1 MEAEKDKKVTRVLV
15 NPEEIA
21 EAITRAFEEKG
32 EKVKKAI
39 GEPEGNYLKEVNR
52 LHKGNVG
59 KFTIGKIIEKD
70 VRERTINQVME
81 RTRSHTLT

>member
-1 MEAEKDKKVTRVLV
+1 M
-15 NPEEIA
+15 
-21 EAITRAFEEKG
+21 
-32 EKVKKAI
+32 KKAI

-70 VRERTINQVME
+70 VRERLRKGQ
-81 RTRSHTLT
+81 